1 MALFRHSSAR
11 VTAIVFPA
19 ELGMLSTAERGLL
32 VPEDERKAKDVQQDV
47 EDTLA
52 RAAALIEQSKRE
64 VERSQRIVKE
74 TDAKRDEANLG
85 AGEEQAGPRT
95 P

>member
-1 MALFRHSSAR
+1 
-11 VTAIVFPA
+11 
-19 ELGMLSTAERGLL
+19 MLSKAERGLL

-74 TDAKRDEANLG
+74 TDAERDEADVG
-85 AGEEQAGPRT
+85 ASEEQAGPRT